1 MQAMSTTAALLIAP
15 AGPAELVAGARLLR
29 DALGF
34 QLEDGIPPW
43 LMQTAVENGGVALAA
58 RDGEDLLGFSFGMA
72 AVDAGGA
79 PFLYSC
85 GLAVDPAHRGRGV
98 GRALKLAQRRAA
110 ASLGHASVRWT
121 ADPLNAAALRLYLT
135 GLGATLTGYRA
146 ALHDAVRAS
155 SRKPQDDVTIEW
167 SVDPRVRSA
176 AGPGFVVELPWDAA
190 SLPEPRWLACRHDV
204 RAAVRAHLARGRVG
218 TAVEV
223 DRAAHRCFLVFTPRD
238 A

>member
-1 MQAMSTTAALLIAP
+1 MSTTTALLVAP
-15 AGPAELVAGARLLR
+15 ASPAELVAGARLLR

-34 QLEDGIPPW
+34 HAEDGIPPW
-43 LMQTAVENGGVALAA
+43 LMQTAVEHGGVALAA
-58 RDGEDLLGFSFGMA
+58 RAGEDLVGFSFGMPA
-72 AVDAGGA
+72 LDAGGD

-110 ASLGHASVRWT
+110 ASLGHAWVRWT

-146 ALHDAVRAS
+146 ALHDAVRAA
-155 SRKPQDDVTIEW
+155 RRQPQDDVTIEW
-167 SVDPRVRSA
+167 SVVPRGRTA

-190 SLPEPRWLACRHDV
+190 SLPEARWLACRHDV
-204 RAAVRAHLARGRVG
+204 RAAIRDHLAHDRVG

-223 DRAAHRCFLVFTPRD
+223 DRAARRCFLVFTPRD